1 MSLPGWRLLVR
12 ARERRVERRLLR
24 DEDGIDGEEDIL
36 DDGEVHHHW
45 VVYVVPGLIFAL
57 GIVIGSAG
65 LVSSPQSGWFWM
77 LFGAGICV
85 YAAVR
90 AAEHFMDV
98 FVITNLRVFRVSGL
112 GPTKY
117 ATTPLSRILDIT
129 VDQTVLGQALNY
141 GHFTFESAAQE
152 QGLRDIR
159 FVTRPLERDRM
170 IQKQQ
175 LRLLRKP

>member
-1 MSLPGWRLLVR
+1 MGMPGWQLLVM
-12 ARERRVERRLLR
+12 ARVRRVERRLLR
-24 DEDGIDGEEDIL
+24 EEDGIDGEEDIL

-57 GIVIGSAG
+57 GLVVGSAF
-65 LVSSPQSGWFWM
+65 LVSSMQAGWFWIV
-77 LFGAGICV
+77 LGLGIMG

-129 VDQTVLGQALNY
+129 VEQTVLGQVFNY

-159 FVTRPLERDRM
+159 FVTRPLDRDRM